1 VTTRRDHGTGG
12 EASPVELPGGVE
24 PQRGSASGDG
34 LRIGIVA
41 SRFNQEVT
49 DLLLEGAVE
58 ALLGAGVTKDHI
70 VAVSVPGA
78 FEIPGTAQ
86 SLAALVDAVVCLGAV
101 IRGETEHFTY
111 VASAVQQ
118 GVVRVSLDTGTPVI
132 FGVLTTDNL
141 EQALARA
148 GGDAGNKG
156 AEAAMDAIEMA
167 NLYSSLKSAAHSTG
181 S

>member
-1 VTTRRDHGTGG
+1 MTTRRDHGTGAG
-12 EASPVELPGGVE
+12 NPPPVELPAGVG
-24 PQRGSASGDG
+24 PHRGSCSGEA

-49 DLLLEGAVE
+49 DLLLKGAVE
-58 ALLGAGVTKDHI
+58 ALLEAGVADDRI

-78 FEIPGTAQ
+78 FEIPGAAQ

-118 GVVRVSLDTGTPVI
+118 GVVRVCIDTGVPII
-132 FGVLTTDNL
+132 FGVLTTDTL
-141 EQALARA
+141 EQALDRA
-148 GGDAGNKG
+148 GGDLGNKG

-167 NLYSSLKSAAHSTG
+167 NLYKLLKSAVSPQA
-181 S
+181 